1 MTTSKLAVAAAAV
14 AFAASLSA
22 CAKPEAAKPAVDT
35 AKVAEAVKA
44 DLTQM
49 VADFNARDAAKAV
62 AHDAPDYVSMFHG
75 QPNVVGPEADLAI
88 TKLQM
93 ADPAMKLAV
102 SDTVVD
108 VAGSGDMAVVRSTY
122 AYTFTDPKTKA
133 AATENGNW
141 VVGYKTQADGAW
153 KIAWAVVSDT
163 GPAPAVAPAAAAP
176 AAPATK

>member
-1 MTTSKLAVAAAAV
+1 MTTSKLAVAAAA
-14 AFAASLSA
+14 AALAASLSA

-49 VADFNARDAAKAV
+49 VGDFNAKDAAKAV
-62 AHDAPDYVSMFHG
+62 AHDAPDYVGMFHG
-75 QPNVVGPEADLAI
+75 APNVVGPEQDLAM
-88 TKLQM
+88 TKMEM
-93 ADPAMKLAV
+93 ADPAMKLVV
-102 SDTVVD
+102 SDQVVD
-108 VAGSGDMAVVRSTY
+108 VAASGDMAVVRSTY
-122 AYTFTDPKTKA
+122 AYTFTDPKTKGVG
-133 AATENGNW
+133 TQNGNW

-163 GPAPAVAPAAAAP
+163 APAPAAAP